1 MGFPPFFDTFLRVK
15 GRSGFAS
22 LHERAPMSEPT
33 PLQTLLDTLPQCGR
47 VEWIGIRPARGKPIR
62 ALDRVAITP
71 GKGLEGDRFKGR
83 DTSKRQVTLIQ
94 QEHLHAIASCLHRE
108 AIAPEVFRRNIV
120 VSGLNLLAL
129 KGKQFRIG
137 SVVLEYTGLCHPCSK
152 METALGP
159 GGYNAMRGHG
169 GITTRVVMAG
179 EISLGDDVRAYE

>member
-1 MGFPPFFDTFLRVK
+1 MTEQT
-15 GRSGFAS
+15 S
-22 LHERAPMSEPT
+22 LQI
-33 PLQTLLDTLPQCGR
+33 LFDTLPQTGR
-47 VEWIGIRPARGKPIR
+47 VEWIGIRPARGEAME
-62 ALDRVAITP
+62 ALDSVAVTP

-83 DTSKRQVTLIQ
+83 ETSKRQVTLIQ
-94 QEHLHAIASCLHRE
+94 KEHLHAIASCLQRE

-152 METALGP
+152 METSLGP

-169 GITTRVVMAG
+169 GITTQVVEAG
-179 EISLGDDVRAYE
+179 DIALGDEVQACL